1 MEPSPLTYFAHQ
13 WPRHDGD
20 DIKRTTIKYARPLEN
35 YEELK
40 TYYPIPY
47 HYFHDLA
54 RKDFWSSFVRVY
66 GETGQALHL
75 GQLASGVQV
84 STVGTS
90 QRWKWLPPPSHAPA
104 LPLNVSSQDSII
116 AHTIQT
122 RRIQNQNL
130 AITALTT
137 TRGALSDWRA
147 KFLSKKEKHE
157 WYETQRE
164 REEMGVEGPFPRTRH
179 APQISPPTRE
189 LTLQTP
195 PSLSSRPCPP
205 TIPTPKTNLAMN
217 QTFHTNRPPLMLLL
231 NGMSISTDRCATC
244 ASF

>member
-1 MEPSPLTYFAHQ
+1 MEPSPLSYFAHK
-13 WPRHDGD
+13 WPRRDGD
-20 DIKRTTIKYARPLEN
+20 DINRTNIKYARPLES

-66 GETGQALHL
+66 GETGKALHL
-75 GQLASGVQV
+75 GQLASGAQV
-84 STVGTS
+84 FTVGTS
-90 QRWKWLPPPSHAPA
+90 QRWRWLPPPSHTPA
-104 LPLNVSSQDSII
+104 LPLNISSQDGII

-130 AITALTT
+130 AVTALTT

-164 REEMGVEGPFPRTRH
+164 REEMGLEGLHPEPGIYPMH
-179 APQISPPTRE
+179 LHPHDS
-189 LTLQTP
+189 
-195 PSLSSRPCPP
+195 
-205 TIPTPKTNLAMN
+205 
-217 QTFHTNRPPLMLLL
+217 
-231 NGMSISTDRCATC
+231 
-244 ASF
+244 